1 MMKRTGGLPG
11 CQKGRRKRYFLL
23 WFEKEGTLGVLA
35 SPLALEQDPDGSAS
49 WFCRLLAAWLLTG
62 YLTSSD
68 LSLLFCKVGI
78 FAPLPIQMSWGYLMR
93 MWI

>member
-1 MMKRTGGLPG
+1 MSLPTKMPPLPLFMETLLKLHFI
-11 CQKGRRKRYFLL
+11 QKNFRILVITSLKMI
-23 WFEKEGTLGVLA
+23 
-35 SPLALEQDPDGSAS
+35 DPDGSAS
-49 WFCRLLAAWLLTG
+49 WFCRLLAAWLLTR